1 MAGHQDLEPDEGA
14 DARTASIDTR
24 MVHAAAGAG
33 ASLPAETVGPAI
45 QKASTVLLPN
55 TAALFDQSR
64 PTYGRQGL
72 ASQMALA
79 RGMCEL
85 ENASFC
91 QLYGSGLAAI
101 TGALMSVLEAGDT
114 ILVTDGVYQP
124 VRRFCTGLLRRFG
137 VQTIFYP
144 VDAEAEEILALAPP
158 QTRLILLE
166 SPASQTFEMVDVPAV
181 ARLARERGILTLLD
195 NTWAAGLVFRPLDH
209 GVDLSAQAL
218 TKYVCGHSDVFLG
231 SVCVNNTELEAKLR
245 QTMIDAGFSVTGDE
259 AYQGLRG
266 LRTLPTRFARHAS
279 SAMEVACWLQR
290 QPEVARVLYPAM
302 PQDRFHALWR
312 RDYSGACGLFSVE
325 LQPMPDAMVER
336 LLDGL
341 KLFGLG
347 FSWGGF
353 ESLATLARPS
363 RTARQW
369 TGGPIVRL
377 SVGLESPGDL
387 IADLDQALTRIRS

>member
-1 MAGHQDLEPDEGA
+1 
-14 DARTASIDTR
+14 
-24 MVHAAAGAG
+24 
-33 ASLPAETVGPAI
+33 
-45 QKASTVLLPN
+45 VL
-55 TAALFDQSR
+55 Q
-64 PTYGRQGL
+64 
-72 ASQMALA
+72 
-79 RGMCEL
+79 
-85 ENASFC
+85 
-91 QLYGSGLAAI
+91 
-101 TGALMSVLEAGDT
+101 AGDT

-137 VQTIFYP
+137 VETIFYP
-144 VDAEAEEILALAPP
+144 ADAAAEEILALAPP
-158 QTRLILLE
+158 QTRLILME

-181 ARLARERGILTLLD
+181 ARLARDRGILTMID

-231 SVCVNNTELEAKLR
+231 SVCVNSPELEAALR
-245 QTMIDAGFSVTGDE
+245 QTMVDAGFAVTGEE

-266 LRTLPTRFARHAS
+266 LRTLPTRFARHAA
-279 SAMEVACWLQR
+279 SAMEVATWLQQ

-302 PQDRFHALWR
+302 PQDRFHDLWR
-312 RDYSGACGLFSVE
+312 RDYAGACGLFSVE
-325 LQPMPDAMVER
+325 LHPMPNAVVER

-353 ESLATLARPS
+353 ESLATLAVPT
-363 RTARQW
+363 RTARRW

-377 SVGLESPGDL
+377 SIGLESPGDL